1 MKTRKLLKELLLD
14 NENCSGIEQFVIQDL
29 LSCRDYKLDDEE
41 LTSLI
46 KVMKRTDIQTELRS
60 FNDQFERNYFLSF
73 NYEEVVQIAIQK
85 AIDGELSEVPTMNRL
100 AWIAYQHGVISIS
113 KKLKIE

>member
-1 MKTRKLLKELLLD
+1 MKTRKLLKELLD
-14 NENCSGIEQFVIQDL
+14 NKDCSGIEQFVIQDL
-29 LSCRDYKLDDEE
+29 LSCRDCKLDDEE

-60 FNDQFERNYFLSF
+60 FDDQFERNYFLSF

-100 AWIAYQHGVISIS
+100 AWIAYQHGVVSIS

>member
-1 MKTRKLLKELLLD
+1 MKTRKLLKELLD
-14 NENCSGIEQFVIQDL
+14 NKDCSGIEQFVIQDL
-29 LSCRDYKLDDEE
+29 LSCRDCKLDDEE

-46 KVMKRTDIQTELRS
+46 KVMKRTDIQVELRN
-60 FNDQFERNYFLSF
+60 FDDQFERNYFLSF

-100 AWIAYQHGVISIS
+100 AWIAYQHGVVSIS

>member
-1 MKTRKLLKELLLD
+1 MKTRKLLKELLD
-14 NENCSGIEQFVIQDL
+14 SKDCSGIEQFAIQDL
-29 LSCRDYKLDDEE
+29 LSCRDHRLDDEE

-60 FNDQFERNYFLSF
+60 FDDQFERNYFLSF
-73 NYEEVVQIAIQK
+73 NYEEVVKIAIQK
-85 AIDGELSEVPTMNRL
+85 AINGELSEVPTMKKL
-100 AWIAYQHGVISIS
+100 AWITYQHAIINIS